1 VAKTPKSIGK
11 NCWRSRKKSNT
22 RCSSIICAQAVADR
36 TSSGDGD
43 RAKAKAP
50 SLPRLH
56 QLLIHKF
63 ERFGADTDISSE
75 WIVHSG

>member
-1 VAKTPKSIGK
+1 LIVLVAAAPSHRTDPTALIGA
-11 NCWRSRKKSNT
+11 
-22 RCSSIICAQAVADR
+22 IVLGLDVASH